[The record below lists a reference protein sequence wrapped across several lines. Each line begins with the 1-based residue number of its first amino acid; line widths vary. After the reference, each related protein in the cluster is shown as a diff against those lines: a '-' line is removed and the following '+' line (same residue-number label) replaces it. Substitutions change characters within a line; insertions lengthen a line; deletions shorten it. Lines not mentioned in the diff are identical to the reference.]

1 VAERRTRRGFFGLAG
16 AGAAA
21 ALLGRAPDAFGA
33 TALSAAQDRRILQF
47 ALEVEQLKAA
57 FYAEAAAKRKLTGEL
72 RQFAVVAAGHEQ
84 DHADAL
90 ARALGKRAKK
100 PQHFAFGHETTD
112 AHAFTAAAIALEEAA
127 VGIYN
132 EEAANLRTPALALAL
147 EIVSVEGR
155 HAAWIRSLAGDRPAP
170 RAADPGQTS
179 TTVMSTL
186 KRIQH
191 A

>member
-1 VAERRTRRGFFGLAG
+1 VFARTS
-16 AGAAA
+16 AASA
-21 ALLGRAPDAFGA
+21 ASFPR
-33 TALSAAQDRRILQF
+33 LSAAQDREILQF
-47 ALEVEQLKAA
+47 ALQVEQLKAA

-90 ARALGKRAKK
+90 ARALGRRAKK
-100 PQHFAFGHETTD
+100 PPQFAFGNETTD
-112 AHAFTAAAIALEEAA
+112 AHAFTTAAIALEEAA

-132 EEAANLRTPALALAL
+132 EEAANLRRPALALAL

-179 TTVMSTL
+179 TAVLATL
-186 KRIQH
+186 KRIHH